1 VDIFRKQAPLSEVA
15 FDKLLGAL
23 GKDRDSAGQ
32 QYERIRRKLVR
43 YFESHGCL
51 CPDDQADE
59 VIDRVAAKISEGV
72 EIYADDPAIY
82 FYGVA
87 RYVLK
92 EYWDK
97 RPRATEPLSENL
109 SLPSLSA
116 NPDELQRE
124 DDSRMQTERDMDCLE
139 GCLGALPDDKRELIT
154 SYYQGDTAQKIANRK
169 ALAARLGTPINALRS
184 RALRVRETLEACLH
198 NCLAQAQPAAT

>member
-1 VDIFRKQAPLSEVA
+1 VDIFRKQIPLSELA
-15 FDKLLGAL
+15 FNKLLGVL

-32 QYERIRRKLVR
+32 QYERIRRKLLR
-43 YFESHGCL
+43 YFESHGCV

-59 VIDRVAAKISEGV
+59 VIDRVAGKISEGV
-72 EIYADDPAIY
+72 EIYAGDPAIY

-97 RPRATEPLSENL
+97 RPRAAEPLRETA
-109 SLPSLSA
+109 SLPSLST
-116 NPDELQRE
+116 NPDEVLRE
-124 DDSRMQTERDMDCLE
+124 GASRIETEQQMDCLE
-139 GCLGALPDDKRELIT
+139 SCLSALPEDKRDLIT
-154 SYYQGDTAQKIANRK
+154 TYYQGDAAEKIANRK

-184 RALRVRETLEACLH
+184 RALRVRETLEACLEK
-198 NCLAQAQPAAT
+198 CLAQAQPAAT